1 MQFDP
6 GNPDLPATEASG
18 AVASEEEASNQNER
32 REHVMTAMSG
42 RRNPLLSKLEHVVP
56 LEAPDLDALA
66 GLMRLEEHVQ
76 ADRNIVSEG
85 QAPRSMFVLLEGLAC
100 RYRMLPDGARQIL
113 TFLLPGDL
121 CDLHVFLLRR
131 MDHSIG
137 TLTPVRLAT
146 ITREDL
152 LEVGLRHPRISVGL
166 WWSSLQEE
174 AVLRERIV
182 SLGRRDA
189 RERVAYLLCEL
200 VWRQKAIGHASGDSI
215 DLPLT
220 QIELADALGLT
231 PVHVNRVLQALR
243 RDGLLMLERR
253 QLTLL
258 NLDALVAV
266 AQFDAGYL
274 HFGKAP
280 DDVWHYVDRRE
291 QPSKTI

>member
-1 MQFDP
+1 
-6 GNPDLPATEASG
+6 
-18 AVASEEEASNQNER
+18 
-32 REHVMTAMSG
+32 MTAMSG
-42 RRNPLLSKLEHVVP
+42 RRNPLLSKLEHFVP
-56 LEAPDLDALA
+56 LEAPDLDALS
-66 GLMRLEEHVQ
+66 GLMRLEEHFH

-85 QAPRSMFVLLEGLAC
+85 QAPRSMFVLLDGLAC

-137 TLTPVRLAT
+137 TLTPVRLAA

-152 LEVGLRHPRISVGL
+152 LGIGLRHPRISVGL

-174 AVLRERIV
+174 AMLRERIV

-200 VWRQKAIGHASGDSI
+200 VWRQKAIGQANGDSV

-231 PVHVNRVLQALR
+231 PVQVNRVLQALQ

-253 QLTLL
+253 QFTLL
-258 NLDALVAV
+258 DLAALAAI
-266 AQFDAGYL
+266 AQFDADYL
-274 HFGKAP
+274 HFGRAP
-280 DDVWHYVDRRE
+280 DDVWCYVDRKE
-291 QPSKTI
+291 QPAKTI

>member
-1 MQFDP
+1 
-6 GNPDLPATEASG
+6 
-18 AVASEEEASNQNER
+18 
-32 REHVMTAMSG
+32 MTTMSA
-42 RRNPLLSKLEHVVP
+42 RRNPLLSKLEHFVP

-76 ADRNIVSEG
+76 ADRIIVSEG

-137 TLTPVRLAT
+137 TLTPVRLAA
-146 ITREDL
+146 ITREDV
-152 LEVGLRHPRISVGL
+152 LEIVLRHPRISIGL
-166 WWSSLQEE
+166 WWSSLREE
-174 AVLRERIV
+174 AMLRERIV

-189 RERVAYLLCEL
+189 RERVAHLLCEL
-200 VWRQKAIGHASGDSI
+200 VWRQKAIGHANGDSI

-220 QIELADALGLT
+220 QIDLADALGLT
-231 PVHVNRVLQALR
+231 PVHVNRVLQALQ

-258 NLDALVAV
+258 NLDALAAV

-280 DDVWHYVDRRE
+280 DDIWHHVDRRE